1 MNRRSFILTVAPAL
15 VLPGVLAHAQPAPW
29 AEQAERE
36 FGMGRGLG
44 RQLMTEAEWQEHQQK
59 MRTMTSEERARY
71 REEMHERMRERAKE
85 KAMAIPCHFVAH
97 WRANGATESSAP
109 ARAPCQSGTPRR
121 LREHHPGVGRPP
133 RPPRGCGPLRG
144 PSPGSGG
151 RGRR

>member
-44 RQLMTEAEWQEHQQK
+44 RQLMTEGEWQEHQQK

-71 REEMHERMRERAKE
+71 REEMHERMRERATE
-85 KAMAIPCHFVAH
+85 KGIAMPD
-97 WRANGATESSAP
+97 AP
-109 ARAPCQSGTPRR
+109 RS
-121 LREHHPGVGRPP
+121 
-133 RPPRGCGPLRG
+133 PRGSGPQPG
-144 PSPGSGG
+144 ASPGSGG